1 MLSHMPQTS
10 REIFHLLL
18 SCTSLSTKY
27 TSCTRCL
34 LPNSIVA
41 TVHDLNTSVRR
52 QCNIGIKVNVKVG
65 AELNVQYGKNS
76 LNVC

>member
-18 SCTSLSTKY
+18 SCTSLSTHY

-34 LPNSIVA
+34 LPNIIVA
-41 TVHDLNTSVRR
+41 AVHDLNTSVRR
-52 QCNIGIKVNVKVG
+52 QYNIGIKVNV
-65 AELNVQYGKNS
+65 LWVQS
-76 LNVC
+76 